1 MAFLFLAGVSL
12 LTTACRSD
20 RIPREDMK
28 IVLKELLLTDLQI
41 SSNEELKRLADS
53 SWVYAPVLRKFGY
66 TDTQFYNTVSYYVGR
81 PDRFRSLLSQ
91 LREDVTEERRQLTA
105 YLEGAHLQKLK
116 LDRFIAGLKDSVPS
130 PHSEATF
137 KAFTN
142 LLPADSAD
150 LVWRMDRDSLYRLPA
165 HRLLPVLDTISQ
177 LDSIPLYLAPIQ
189 AKQSKLKLSITFH

>member
-12 LTTACRSD
+12 LITACRSD

-28 IVLKELLLTDLQI
+28 IVLKELILTDLQI
-41 SSNEELKRLADS
+41 SSSEELKRLADS

-66 TDTQFYNTVSYYVGR
+66 TDAQFYNTVSYYIGR

-91 LREDVTEERRQLTA
+91 LRNDVTEERRQLTA
-105 YLEGAHLQKLK
+105 YLEGAHQQKLK
-116 LDRFIAGLKDSVPS
+116 LERFIAGLKDSVPS
-130 PHSEATF
+130 PHAEATF

-165 HRLLPVLDTISQ
+165 NRLLPVLDTISQ
-177 LDSIPLYLAPIQ
+177 IDSIPMYLAPIQ
-189 AKQSKLKLSITFH
+189 AKKPKLKLSISFH